1 MAQANTRSSSKQKRP
16 TQGSNGSSASKR
28 ASASSSKSA
37 RSGGTSKNA
46 SGTSKNASGAASAS
60 KRRASASASN
70 RASGASSGNG
80 GSSKLPIIAGVATGA
95 AGLIGGAV
103 LGNRLAGSKPKR
115 VLGIQVPGTGGGMDG
130 LAKQVGKAAKQFK
143 KASKQVGELT
153 DEVRT
158 AREKVEEVGR
168 AFS

>member
-1 MAQANTRSSSKQKRP
+1 MAQANTRSSSKQKRS
-16 TQGSNGSSASKR
+16 TQRANGSSASKR
-28 ASASSSKSA
+28 ASASGSKSA
-37 RSGGTSKNA
+37 RSGSRAKNA
-46 SGTSKNASGAASAS
+46 SG
-60 KRRASASASN
+60 SASASN
-70 RASGASSGNG
+70 RRPSASASNRPPSAASSDDGAT
-80 GSSKLPIIAGVATGA
+80 SKLPIIAGVATGA

-103 LGNRLAGSKPKR
+103 LGKRFAGSKPKR
-115 VLGIQVPGTGGGMDG
+115 VLGIQVPGTGSGMDG

-153 DEVRT
+153 DEVRA

>member
-16 TQGSNGSSASKR
+16 TQRSNGSGATKR
-28 ASASSSKSA
+28 ASASGSKSA
-37 RSGGTSKNA
+37 RAGSRAKNA
-46 SGTSKNASGAASAS
+46 SGTASAS
-60 KRRASASASN
+60 SRRASAAST
-70 RASGASSGNG
+70 RATPAASSDNG
-80 GSSKLPIIAGVATGA
+80 ATSKLPIIAGLATGA

-103 LGNRLAGSKPKR
+103 LGKRLASGKPKR
-115 VLGIQVPGTGGGMDG
+115 VLGIQVPGTGNGMDA

-153 DEVRT
+153 DEVRA
-158 AREKVEEVGR
+158 AREKAEEVGR